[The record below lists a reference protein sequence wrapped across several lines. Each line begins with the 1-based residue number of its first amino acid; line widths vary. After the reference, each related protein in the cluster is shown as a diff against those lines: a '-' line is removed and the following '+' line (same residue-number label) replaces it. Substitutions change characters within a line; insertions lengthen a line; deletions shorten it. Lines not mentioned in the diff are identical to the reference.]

1 MYYNP
6 WKDDHY
12 GGQDEEM
19 SLQKQG
25 YVRTEESA
33 TCMVSLMSLLI
44 QILRNLKNISD
55 SNINS
60 VIKNYRLQRLQSHLP
75 CSQ

>member
-6 WKDDHY
+6 WKEDHY
-12 GGQDEEM
+12 GGKDEEM

-33 TCMVSLMSLLI
+33 TCMVSLMSLMI
-44 QILRNLKNISD
+44 
-55 SNINS
+55 
-60 VIKNYRLQRLQSHLP
+60 
-75 CSQ
+75 